1 VSLLAGIGI
10 GSSTATPAAALAS
23 PAHAA
28 VGVPHLKHV
37 FVIMLENHSYN
48 DIMNEQD
55 VPYLHYLARTYGFA
69 TRYYGISNAS
79 SPNRIG
85 ILSGTT
91 ARRQLPNQPGHNLPY
106 RNIVD
111 QLTAHRLTW
120 GAYYQHSRFSTA
132 AHPTYSYQK
141 GASTFLRFKDIADNP
156 SRVAHLQPLR
166 RLTAALRTSKVPNF
180 VWIAPNTLNNMEGG
194 FRAPGQFS
202 FQGAGPGGAGA
213 SDQALERASN
223 NFLRTWIPR
232 IMHSRVWHQGQSAI
246 FVQFDETSYDASNP
260 TDGFW
265 LSHRGVAGS
274 PVVPAGTLLS
284 GNAAFPFPGGVDGGG
299 HAVAI
304 VITNTARHV
313 VSTAP
318 YNEYSILRTIEAGFG
333 LPYLG
338 NAGAPHV
345 HSMAMFFRPQAH
357 PPAVPALT
365 RGRHVLSGA
374 YQVALAHTPVTAAA
388 PPASSTSAGATITAS
403 SDPYLLEFTRHQA
416 AATVSVTERAAGTV
430 THDLTFSL
438 HCAPGVHFALHS
450 TPVGTTRV
458 SNPSDT
464 ATQLAPAS
472 VAARTVTFP
481 VEAVSKVPSDLI
493 VTGLLLDVP
502 YGTPAGPV
510 EVAVSSNGTPLGTLT
525 VATVG
530 RPRTSRM
537 PAMLAPIVSAGQVR
551 FPFVVAG
558 GRRQRYVLTISGA
571 APNAPA
577 SLRTSNTEFVAT
589 TSSTGPVVSLREAL
603 LTPQAGKQYW
613 ATVRAV
619 ASGRRSRPVT
629 FAADGA

>member
-1 VSLLAGIGI
+1 MPRSSVRPNRFRRVMSGRRLMSALGSVSLLAGIGI

-284 GNAAFPFPGGVDGGG
+284 GNAAFPFPGG
-299 HAVAI
+299 
-304 VITNTARHV
+304 
-313 VSTAP
+313 
-318 YNEYSILRTIEAGFG
+318 
-333 LPYLG
+333 
-338 NAGAPHV
+338 
-345 HSMAMFFRPQAH
+345 
-357 PPAVPALT
+357 
-365 RGRHVLSGA
+365 
-374 YQVALAHTPVTAAA
+374 
-388 PPASSTSAGATITAS
+388 
-403 SDPYLLEFTRHQA
+403 
-416 AATVSVTERAAGTV
+416 
-430 THDLTFSL
+430 
-438 HCAPGVHFALHS
+438 
-450 TPVGTTRV
+450 
-458 SNPSDT
+458 
-464 ATQLAPAS
+464 
-472 VAARTVTFP
+472 
-481 VEAVSKVPSDLI
+481 
-493 VTGLLLDVP
+493 
-502 YGTPAGPV
+502 
-510 EVAVSSNGTPLGTLT
+510 
-525 VATVG
+525 
-530 RPRTSRM
+530 
-537 PAMLAPIVSAGQVR
+537 
-551 FPFVVAG
+551 G
-558 GRRQRYVLTISGA
+558 GRRWACGGHRDHQHRPARGVDGTVQRVLDPADHRGGLRVA
-571 APNAPA
+571 VPRQRGRAPRPQHGDVLPA
-577 SLRTSNTEFVAT
+577 
-589 TSSTGPVVSLREAL
+589 TGP
-603 LTPQAGKQYW
+603 PAG
-613 ATVRAV
+613 
-619 ASGRRSRPVT
+619 GPGPDEGPPRPVRRLPGGVGT
-629 FAADGA
+629 HAGDSGSSAGEQHFGGSDDHRLERPVPARVHTPPSRRHRFGDRACRWNSHPRPDLQPALRARRALRAALDACRYHEGVQSE